1 MDLSLNMRG
10 IVAQQLIPTPDG
22 KARRACIEVLLNT
35 PLVGDHIRK
44 GEMHLLKELMKKVT
58 RSGHADL

>member
-1 MDLSLNMRG
+1 
-10 IVAQQLIPTPDG
+10 VAQQLIPTPDG

-35 PLVGDHIRK
+35 PLVSDHIRK
-44 GEMHLLKELMKKVT
+44 GEMPFAQGADEKVT